1 MKGFGKF
8 PLRRKKAE
16 KSPVAGAAKFQ
27 DSDDANEVSLVV
39 DWCDN
44 HEGVRVYKEAL
55 VYQ

>member
-39 DWCDN
+39 D
-44 HEGVRVYKEAL
+44 
-55 VYQ
+55 